1 MSITIQ
7 QAARKIR
14 AAGKAQRANAKQL
27 LQYMDA
33 LEDLET
39 DSLGWDNSS
48 DMARISPDLD
58 DLDY

>member
-33 LEDLET
+33 MDELET
-39 DSLGWDNSS
+39 DDLAWESNAE
-48 DMARISPDLD
+48 MPRISPDLD
-58 DLDY
+58 DLDF